1 MGTEYTCRKR
11 TICHQL
17 CQRDLSTSK
26 TIFFS
31 QSVTFST
38 PQSITVSFMP
48 FSLKQWAEVKKSIN
62 RVLCLYLQYTLKM
75 HIRKHYKS
83 GPPGESKI
91 SSLNLKSIRMNYKNK
106 EENDIEIHRKERK
119 TLNRNH
125 QTDNRNQ
132 TNISVILV
140 NENRRNFTSR
150 EMFLKRDHKTKSNYS
165 CLKLSKNYVS
175 WKQR

>member
-1 MGTEYTCRKR
+1 
-11 TICHQL
+11 
-17 CQRDLSTSK
+17 
-26 TIFFS
+26 
-31 QSVTFST
+31 
-38 PQSITVSFMP
+38 
-48 FSLKQWAEVKKSIN
+48 
-62 RVLCLYLQYTLKM
+62 M
-75 HIRKHYKS
+75 HIRKHCKS

-91 SSLNLKSIRMNYKNK
+91 SSLNLKIIRMNYKNK